1 MAVPLA
7 ERIMKVVEEGL
18 GLWKTFI
25 ATRQE
30 AYERKQDKNQVKA
43 IEAAEKGFFAMDA
56 LLNKLNL
63 DEKEF
68 RKDLK
73 LIARYRKHFFH
84 YH

>member
-7 ERIMKVVEEGL
+7 ERILKVVDEGL

-30 AYERKQDKNQVKA
+30 AYNRQQDKKQVRA
-43 IEAAEKGFFAMDA
+43 IEAAEKGFFAMDDIIA
-56 LLNKLNL
+56 KI
-63 DEKEF
+63 DPKEF
-68 RKDLK
+68 KK
-73 LIARYRKHFFH
+73 EIAAVKRYRKHFFH